1 LQLKFEFL
9 INNIVRTSLNM
20 NNKGRALIGA
30 LIAVVILSAF
40 GVALVITTTPDVAL
54 AQDQNPPTTG
64 KTTPNVTSTFGPN
77 LPTTTSSSA
86 SNTTSDKVGN
96 MTK

>member
-1 LQLKFEFL
+1 
-9 INNIVRTSLNM
+9 M
-20 NNKGRALIGA
+20 NKKGRA
-30 LIAVVILSAF
+30 LIAVVIISVF

-77 LPTTTSSSA
+77 LPTTTSSSSSA

>member
-1 LQLKFEFL
+1 MS
-9 INNIVRTSLNM
+9 V
-20 NNKGRALIGA
+20 
-30 LIAVVILSAF
+30 F

-77 LPTTTSSSA
+77 LPTTTSSSSSA

>member
-1 LQLKFEFL
+1 LELIFEFL
-9 INNIVRTSLNM
+9 INNIVRNSLNM
-20 NNKGRALIGA
+20 NKKGRA
-30 LIAVVILSAF
+30 LIAVVILCVF
-40 GVALVITTTPDVAL
+40 GVALVITTAPGVAL

>member
-1 LQLKFEFL
+1 MQLIFEFL
-9 INNIVRTSLNM
+9 INNIVRNSLNM
-20 NNKGRALIGA
+20 NKKGRA
-30 LIAVVILSAF
+30 LIAVVILSVF
-40 GVALVITTTPDVAL
+40 GVALVITTTPDVAV

>member
-9 INNIVRTSLNM
+9 INNIVRNSLNM
-20 NNKGRALIGA
+20 NKKGRA
-30 LIAVVILSAF
+30 LIAVVIMSVF
-40 GVALVITTTPDVAL
+40 GVVALVITTTPDVAL

-77 LPTTTSSSA
+77 LPTTTSSSSA

-96 MTK
+96 LTK

>member
-1 LQLKFEFL
+1 
-9 INNIVRTSLNM
+9 M
-20 NNKGRALIGA
+20 NKKGRA
-30 LIAVVILSAF
+30 LIAVVIMSVF
-40 GVALVITTTPDVAL
+40 GVVALVITTTPDAAL

>member
-1 LQLKFEFL
+1 LQLIFEFL
-9 INNIVRTSLNM
+9 INNIVRNSPNM
-20 NNKGRALIGA
+20 NKKGRA
-30 LIAVVILSAF
+30 LIAVVIMSVF
-40 GVALVITTTPDVAL
+40 GVAVVITTTPDVAL

-77 LPTTTSSSA
+77 LPTTTSSSSSA

>member
-1 LQLKFEFL
+1 LHLKFEFL
-9 INNIVRTSLNM
+9 INNIVRNILNM
-20 NNKGRALIGA
+20 NKKGRA
-30 LIAVVILSAF
+30 LIAVVIMSVV
-40 GVALVITTTPDVAL
+40 GVVALVITTTPDVAL

-77 LPTTTSSSA
+77 LPTTTTSSSA

-96 MTK
+96 LTK

>member
-1 LQLKFEFL
+1 MQLIFEFL
-9 INNIVRTSLNM
+9 INNIVRNSLNM
-20 NNKGRALIGA
+20 NKKGLA
-30 LIAVVILSAF
+30 LIAVAILSVF

-77 LPTTTSSSA
+77 LPTTTSSSSA

>member
-1 LQLKFEFL
+1 MQLKFEFL
-9 INNIVRTSLNM
+9 INNIVRNSLNM
-20 NNKGRALIGA
+20 NKKGRA
-30 LIAVVILSAF
+30 LIAVVIMSVF
-40 GVALVITTTPDVAL
+40 GVVALVITTTPDVAL

-86 SNTTSDKVGN
+86 SNTTYDKVGN

>member
-1 LQLKFEFL
+1 
-9 INNIVRTSLNM
+9 M
-20 NNKGRALIGA
+20 NKKGRA
-30 LIAVVILSAF
+30 LIAVVIMSVF

-77 LPTTTSSSA
+77 LPTTTTSSSSSA

>member
-9 INNIVRTSLNM
+9 INNIVRNSLNM
-20 NNKGRALIGA
+20 NKKGRA
-30 LIAVVILSAF
+30 LIAVVIMSVF
-40 GVALVITTTPDVAL
+40 GVVALVITTTPDAAL

>member
-1 LQLKFEFL
+1 MQLKFEFL
-9 INNIVRTSLNM
+9 INNIVRNSLNM
-20 NNKGRALIGA
+20 NKKGRA
-30 LIAVVILSAF
+30 LIAVVIMSVF
-40 GVALVITTTPDVAL
+40 GVVTLVITTTPDVAL

-64 KTTPNVTSTFGPN
+64 KTTPNVTSRFGPK

-96 MTK
+96 LTK

>member
-9 INNIVRTSLNM
+9 INNIVRNSLNM
-20 NNKGRALIGA
+20 NKKGRA
-30 LIAVVILSAF
+30 LIAVVIMSVF
-40 GVALVITTTPDVAL
+40 GVVALVITTTPDVAL

-77 LPTTTSSSA
+77 LPTTTSSA

>member
-1 LQLKFEFL
+1 
-9 INNIVRTSLNM
+9 M
-20 NNKGRALIGA
+20 NKKGRA
-30 LIAVVILSAF
+30 LIAVVILSVF
-40 GVALVITTTPDVAL
+40 GVALIITTTRDVAL

-77 LPTTTSSSA
+77 LPTTTTSSSSA

>member
-1 LQLKFEFL
+1 
-9 INNIVRTSLNM
+9 M
-20 NNKGRALIGA
+20 NKKGRA
-30 LIAVVILSAF
+30 LIAVVIMSVF
-40 GVALVITTTPDVAL
+40 GVVALVITTTPDVAL

-77 LPTTTSSSA
+77 LPTTKTSSA

>member
-1 LQLKFEFL
+1 
-9 INNIVRTSLNM
+9 M
-20 NNKGRALIGA
+20 NNRA
-30 LIAVVILSAF
+30 LIAVVILYAF
-40 GVALVITTTPDVAL
+40 VVALVITTRLDVAL

-77 LPTTTSSSA
+77 LPTTSSSTG
-86 SNTTSDKVGN
+86 NTTSDRVGN

>member
-1 LQLKFEFL
+1 
-9 INNIVRTSLNM
+9 M
-20 NNKGRALIGA
+20 NNKGRALI
-30 LIAVVILSAF
+30 AVAILSAF
-40 GVALVITTTPDVAL
+40 GVALVITTTLDVAL

-77 LPTTTSSSA
+77 LPTTSSA
-86 SNTTSDKVGN
+86 GNTTPDRVGN

>member
-1 LQLKFEFL
+1 LQLIFEFL
-9 INNIVRTSLNM
+9 INNIVRNSLNM
-20 NNKGRALIGA
+20 NKKGRA
-30 LIAVVILSAF
+30 LIAVVILSVF
-40 GVALVITTTPDVAL
+40 GVALVITTTPDVAV

>member
-1 LQLKFEFL
+1 MQLKFEFL
-9 INNIVRTSLNM
+9 INNIVRNSLNM
-20 NNKGRALIGA
+20 NKKGRA
-30 LIAVVILSAF
+30 LIAVVIMSVF
-40 GVALVITTTPDVAL
+40 GVVALVITTTPDVAL